1 MKSRKKILAGMVA
14 MALGSGAYAATFEG
28 RLACDK
34 DPREAGTSCMLYVP
48 VTDTVGL
55 PVYTQQIS
63 VTYLLEPRAAAAAG
77 MESTPALGETAAS
90 APITESFSSEP
101 PKQASLSDDPAAVY
115 PRSEVAEGTPIPG
128 GSEVSASAERSGGF
142 FSWFKGSRATEP
154 ARDLAS
160 TSLTESDHL
169 AGTEPGSEREQMASA
184 SGRGIFSWLTDERPS
199 RTSEGSVA
207 IEAQPG
213 SSAIGESSAGS
224 TAIVASN
231 SQARSSSRGGVLGWL
246 TAGSADERSR
256 DLASTSLT
264 ESDHLAGT
272 EPGEHQQMAS
282 APSQPGFFSRLFGD
296 RGSRSIS
303 GQSAAIES
311 QQSPDQL
318 VMTESSSDAGPPRDL
333 ASTSLTESDHLAGT
347 EPSEDPSRS

>member
-63 VTYLLEPRAAAAAG
+63 VTYLLEPRGAAAAG
-77 MESTPALGETAAS
+77 MESTPGEISAS
-90 APITESFSSEP
+90 APMTQSFSSEP
-101 PKQASLSDDPAAVY
+101 LKQASLSDERAAVY
-115 PRSEVAEGTPIPG
+115 PRSEVAEGTPIPS
-128 GSEVSASAERSGGF
+128 GSEVSASSGRRGGL
-142 FSWFKGSRATEP
+142 FSWFTGSRAAEP
-154 ARDLAS
+154 VRDLAS

-169 AGTEPGSEREQMASA
+169 AGTEPGSEQERVASS
-184 SGRGIFSWLTDERPS
+184 SGRGIFSWLTGDRS
-199 RTSEGSVA
+199 ARTISEGSVV
-207 IEAQPG
+207 IEAQPS
-213 SSAIGESSAGS
+213 SSAISESSAGS
-224 TAIVASN
+224 SEIVVSN
-231 SQARSSSRGGVLGWL
+231 SEARSSPRSGLFGWL
-246 TAGSADERSR
+246 TARSADERSR

-272 EPGEHQQMAS
+272 EPGEHEQMAS
-282 APSQPGFFSRLFGD
+282 AASQPGFFSRFFGD
-296 RGSRSIS
+296 RGSRSVNEP
-303 GQSAAIES
+303 SAAIKS
-311 QQSPDQL
+311 QQSSEQL
-318 VMTESSSDAGPPRDL
+318 VISEGPSEAGSPRDL